1 MKQWIAALAAA
12 GLVAV
17 AACGGGEETENGG
30 ADTGAATGAPAGGLE
45 TQPPGGPTAD
55 TTGAAAGPEA
65 MGGDTAVPPNL
76 GH

>member
-1 MKQWIAALAAA
+1 MKRWVATLAAA
-12 GLVAV
+12 GLIAT
-17 AACGGGEETENGG
+17 AACGGEETE
-30 ADTGAATGAPAGGLE
+30 TGAEAGAAAGAPASGLE

-55 TTGAAAGPEA
+55 TTGAAAGPDA

>member
-1 MKQWIAALAAA
+1 MKRWVATLAAA
-12 GLVAV
+12 GLVAT
-17 AACGGGEETENGG
+17 AACGGEETETGN
-30 ADTGAATGAPAGGLE
+30 AETGAAAGAPASGLE

-55 TTGAAAGPEA
+55 TTGAAAGPDA